1 MITNYY
7 PINYSQIQS
16 TTNLHYKNSVSFKQN
31 IPHAL
36 THTNIGS
43 CLEGYIGKV
52 AVRKGN
58 ENVALNVFKKFK
70 ENAIENYTIRND
82 KDEIV
87 GTIDLVIKKYRQEPW
102 ERTDPSHVFVD
113 ELRNF
118 SNPNTPYYKEVVK
131 VFSKKLTH
139 NINE

>member
-16 TTNLHYKNSVSFKQN
+16 TNSLHSKNSVSFKQN

-70 ENAIENYTIRND
+70 ENAIENYTIR
-82 KDEIV
+82 K
-87 GTIDLVIKKYRQEPW
+87 
-102 ERTDPSHVFVD
+102 
-113 ELRNF
+113 
-118 SNPNTPYYKEVVK
+118 
-131 VFSKKLTH
+131 
-139 NINE
+139 